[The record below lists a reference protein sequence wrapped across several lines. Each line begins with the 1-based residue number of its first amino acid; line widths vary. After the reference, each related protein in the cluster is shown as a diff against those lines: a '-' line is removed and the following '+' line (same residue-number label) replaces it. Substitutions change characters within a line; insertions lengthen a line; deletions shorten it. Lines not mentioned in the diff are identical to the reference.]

1 MKVEFHVGGPATA
14 ALLADMAAK
23 YTAATEADTRYW
35 QGLNAAAASA
45 VLSGAPTPAAE
56 ETPAEEEKPKRG
68 RAAKPKAE
76 EPAKEPEPVKEPEPA
91 IRATPEDRQPE
102 PIAEDP
108 QVVTGEVV
116 DAELGV
122 AREYT
127 RDDVKAAL
135 GAYAEKFGMA
145 QAASEGVKLMGAPR
159 ISALPEDPAAFAAAV
174 KALNEAVAR
183 G

>member
-1 MKVEFHVGGPATA
+1 MKVELFIEGRHVTA
-14 ALLADMAAK
+14 VFAAFLP
-23 YTAATEADTRYW
+23 E
-35 QGLNAAAASA
+35 LAAARQKD
-45 VLSGAPTPAAE
+45 AE
-56 ETPAEEEKPKRG
+56 EWNAQIGTGAVTANYGVATSVVALTDDPAPAAEEEKPKRG
-68 RAAKPKAE
+68 RAAKSKAE
-76 EPAKEPEPVKEPEPA
+76 EPAKEPELKAEPEPA
-91 IRATPEDRQPE
+91 IRATPEDRQPAEE
-102 PIAEDP
+102 PE
-108 QVVTGEVV
+108 VVTGEVLDDKV
-116 DAELGV
+116 
-122 AREYT
+122 YT

>member
-1 MKVEFHVGGPATA
+1 MIEMKLMLHSPRQWKAAA
-14 ALLADMAAK
+14 ALLEQLAADEEAYYAAK
-23 YTAATEADTRYW
+23 RDLDVPCAPDEAP
-35 QGLNAAAASA
+35 
-45 VLSGAPTPAAE
+45 APAPA
-56 ETPAEEEKPKRG
+56 AEEEKPKRG

-76 EPAKEPEPVKEPEPA
+76 EPAKEPEPA

-102 PIAEDP
+102 PAAEEP
-108 QVVTGEVV
+108 KTVTGEVLDDKV
-116 DAELGV
+116 
-122 AREYT
+122 YT

-174 KALNEAVAR
+174 KALTEAVTR

>member
-1 MKVEFHVGGPATA
+1 MKMEIYVTGAATA
-14 ALLADMAAK
+14 KALSDFLPIWVQALKDDVPRYGGETAKAAFNEGAK
-23 YTAATEADTRYW
+23 AHV
-35 QGLNAAAASA
+35 A
-45 VLSGAPTPAAE
+45 V
-56 ETPAEEEKPKRG
+56 PAEEEKPKRG
-68 RAAKPKAE
+68 RAGKAKAE
-76 EPAKEPEPVKEPEPA
+76 EPAAPASPVVVEEAEPA
-91 IRATPEDRQPE
+91 IRATPEDRQPVE
-102 PIAEDP
+102 EIVEA
-108 QVVTGEVV
+108 EVV
-116 DAELGV
+116 AETPAEAKV
-122 AREYT
+122 YT